1 MKTGSC
7 LATIPSSELC
17 LLALRYIHYLDQYKI
32 ERASL
37 GELLNVLVLY
47 CSLLRWRASTKYL

>member
-1 MKTGSC
+1 MEIGSC
-7 LATIPSSELC
+7 LATIPSPELY
-17 LLALRYIHYLDQYKI
+17 LLALRYIHYLDKYKI
-32 ERASL
+32 GRASL